1 MQQEKIE
8 KPARSMDNNEEAAP
22 MGHSRMLVPCKK
34 CGRRFLDNRVAKH
47 EEHCQGKAKKDAV
60 KENMA

>member
-1 MQQEKIE
+1 
-8 KPARSMDNNEEAAP
+8 
-22 MGHSRMLVPCKK
+22 LVPCKK